1 MNRGCNGAQERLRTR
16 RGAAARGWA
25 EQAGR
30 GVRAGPTT
38 QTSQGGG
45 ARRGPQAGRVGEA
58 RWAARGGGG
67 GTELGRSAD
76 RPTNQTGGA
85 GGAGGGRGGGGG
97 RPTTWAAARTG
108 RASLRG
114 ARSVRG
120 PTERSGA
127 GVGQGVALGRAQ
139 AGGMRV
145 GR

>member
-1 MNRGCNGAQERLRTR
+1 VGLQRAAGPSRLDGGCELDRPRRHPKGEERDVGRKQ
-16 RGAAARGWA
+16 A
-25 EQAGR
+25 EWGR
-30 GVRAGPTT
+30 RAGP
-38 QTSQGGG
+38 
-45 ARRGPQAGRVGEA
+45 
-58 RWAARGGGG
+58 RGGGG
-67 GTELGRSAD
+67 GG
-76 RPTNQTGGA
+76 
-85 GGAGGGRGGGGG
+85 
-97 RPTTWAAARTG
+97 TTWAAARTG

>member
-67 GTELGRSAD
+67 GT
-76 RPTNQTGGA
+76 
-85 GGAGGGRGGGGG
+85 
-97 RPTTWAAARTG
+97 TWAAARTG